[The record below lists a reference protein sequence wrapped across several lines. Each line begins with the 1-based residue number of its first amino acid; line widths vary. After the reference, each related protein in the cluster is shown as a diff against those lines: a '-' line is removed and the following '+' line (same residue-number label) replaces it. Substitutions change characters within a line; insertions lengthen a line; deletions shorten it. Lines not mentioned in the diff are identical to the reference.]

1 MGMKYKVAIFDMD
14 GTLLDTASDIFECV
28 NIYLE
33 KFGYPLKSL
42 DDIRHAMGGGANAL
56 VHKMLPEGISEADF
70 EAFFKEYIPY
80 YETHGKDKT
89 APYPGVLELLMDLKN
104 QGTKLV
110 VVSSKPHKGVVSL
123 CDYYFNGIFDIAL
136 GDQLD
141 GKMKLK
147 PAPDYLYY
155 ALEQLGLSKED
166 AIYIGDSEFD
176 IKVAQNA
183 NIAGVV
189 VTWGYRDIEDLLP
202 LNPQFIANNSDE
214 LRKIL
219 L

>member
-1 MGMKYKVAIFDMD
+1 MGMKYKVALFDMD
-14 GTLLDTASDIFECV
+14 GTILDTASDIYDCV

-33 KFGYPLKSL
+33 KFGYPKMSL
-42 DDIRHAMGGGANAL
+42 DDVRHAMGGGATAL
-56 VHKMLPEGISEADF
+56 VHKMLPENISEEDF
-70 EAFFKEYIPY
+70 NAFFAEYIPY

-89 APYPGVLELLMDLKN
+89 APFPGISSLLEDLKK

-110 VVSSKPHKGVVSL
+110 VVSSKPHKGVISL
-123 CDYYFNGIFDIAL
+123 CEHYFNGIFDIAL

-155 ALEQLGLSKED
+155 ALDQLGESKDD

-176 IKVAQNA
+176 INVAQNA
-183 NIAGVV
+183 SMAGVV
-189 VTWGYRDIEDLLP
+189 VTWGYRDIADLLP
-202 LNPQFIANNSDE
+202 LKPQYVANSIEE
-214 LRKIL
+214 LRDIL